1 MKVLSYNMRLQKQVL
16 WKAFEDKSVRYHVMK
31 YINHWRIIWL
41 ISGFYL
47 WLLVNC
53 FDFRCFHFGVQDVGC
68 SRHRGLVFDKL
79 YNVDI
84 YVFIKVFKIGFIA
97 LLSRCKKK
105 TGIHVSLS
113 IQFTIWPCFSNDSYH
128 SFLKH
133 CITGH
138 IFLTSLTQKLVTF

>member
-1 MKVLSYNMRLQKQVL
+1 MLFLSYNMRLQKQVL
-16 WKAFEDKSVRYHVMK
+16 WKAFENNSVRYHVIK

-41 ISGFYL
+41 ISGFYI

-97 LLSRCKKK
+97 LLSRCKKN
-105 TGIHVSLS
+105 
-113 IQFTIWPCFSNDSYH
+113 PEYMYH
-128 SFLKH
+128 SAYNLRFDLVSQMILNIVFLN
-133 CITGH
+133 IA
-138 IFLTSLTQKLVTF
+138 